1 MSKTALVLGGG
12 GSRGAYELGVWK
24 ALREMGIKIDL
35 VTGTSIGAVNGAVIA
50 QDDYDM
56 AEALWDSIETRDV
69 MDVPVEEDEPL
80 PKKVW
85 QTYQAFAVNFIKSGG
100 TDTGPLK
107 ETLQT
112 FLDEE
117 KVRESQV
124 GYGLVTLEKD
134 TGVSREL
141 FIEDIPQGKL
151 IDYVIASA
159 SIYPAFKP
167 HVIDNVRYVD
177 GAYHDNLPVK
187 MALDRGAED
196 IIAVDL
202 EAFGVVRKENFE
214 LARRVVYIRCYWP
227 LGPTLVFD
235 RDTIRRNV
243 RLGYLD
249 ALKAFGV
256 YEGNAFAF
264 QPGFAGQAAQ
274 QLSVC
279 LPLEGLLKKG
289 GGGGLDQ
296 LFLAGVENIF
306 EERKLS
312 VSDDQDAALV
322 CAELAGE
329 IFGLNSEKVYSFDV
343 WQDQIREQ
351 VERLDAQGESAKALI
366 SRQYRAK
373 LAGGMIAGM
382 LDIQEGKEKEYRWPA
397 ASLIVMPET
406 FLAGVYLAAAGL
418 I

>member
-12 GSRGAYELGVWK
+12 GSRGAYELGVWR
-24 ALREMGIKIDL
+24 ALREMGVKIDL

-50 QDDYDM
+50 QGDYDM
-56 AEALWDSIETRDV
+56 AAALWDCIETRDV
-69 MDVPVEEDEPL
+69 MDIPVDEDEPL
-80 PKKVW
+80 SKKVW
-85 QTYQAFAVNFIKSGG
+85 QTYQSFVVNFIKNGG

-112 FLDEE
+112 FLDER
-117 KVRESQV
+117 KVRESPI

-134 TGVSREL
+134 TGISREL
-141 FIEDIPQGKL
+141 YIEDIPQGKL
-151 IDYVIASA
+151 IDYIIASA

-187 MALDRGAED
+187 MALERGAED

-202 EAFGVVRKENFE
+202 EAFGVVRRENLE
-214 LARRVVYIRCYWP
+214 LARRAVYIRCYWP

-235 RDTIRRNV
+235 RDTIRRNI

-249 ALKAFGV
+249 TLKAFGV
-256 YEGNAFAF
+256 YEGNAFTF
-264 QPGFAGQAAQ
+264 QPGFAGLVTQ
-274 QLSVC
+274 QLIKC
-279 LPLEGLLKKG
+279 LPLEGLLQRN

-296 LFLAGVENIF
+296 LFLAGVEKIF
-306 EERKLS
+306 EERGLS
-312 VSDDQDAALV
+312 PADDRDAALV

-329 IFGLNSEKVYSFDV
+329 IFGLNSEKLYSFDV
-343 WQDQIREQ
+343 WREQIREQ

-382 LDIQEGKEKEYRWPA
+382 LEAQEDNGQEYRRPA
-397 ASLIVMPET
+397 ASLMVLPEA

-418 I
+418 V